1 MLLAQDP
8 TFYRSVHL
16 GGVENIKLQKE
27 ALEKEKVRESFLPT
41 DISPGTAYRCWR
53 GEGARQPTAAHVD
66 ACLNNW
72 PGGQAE
78 WLSKV
83 VVDSIDFKVNKMV
96 VKDRPAQMERTD
108 DILADPPK
116 KLALR
121 LVRNAHL
128 PSGKVSDMHIHVP
141 TQAVGRGRVQ
151 GGCQGVGQQRALS

>member
-1 MLLAQDP
+1 
-8 TFYRSVHL
+8 
-16 GGVENIKLQKE
+16 
-27 ALEKEKVRESFLPT
+27 
-41 DISPGTAYRCWR
+41 
-53 GEGARQPTAAHVD
+53 
-66 ACLNNW
+66 LNNLS
-72 PGGQAE
+72 GGQAE

-128 PSGKVSDMHIHVP
+128 PSGKVSHIHIYVFRG
-141 TQAVGRGRVQ
+141 VGRRHLQ
-151 GGCQGVGQQRALS
+151 GGRQGMSKKGALS